1 MMGGCTKCQKICGI
15 LMLLV
20 GIAFLLQNL
29 NIWNF
34 WNLNWWTV
42 LFLLMGVGGIAS
54 ANCKD
59 CQKCK

>member
-15 LMLLV
+15 LMLLA
-20 GIAFLLQNL
+20 GICFLLQNL

-34 WNLNWWTV
+34 WNLSWWTV
-42 LFLLMGVGGIAS
+42 LFLLWGIGGIAS

-59 CQKCK
+59 CQKK